1 MNYLSICSGI
11 EAATHAWHPL
21 GWKPLAFAEIEPFPA
36 AVLAHRHPTVPN
48 LGDFTRYDE
57 WPLHTLLN
65 TDLLVGGTPCQAFSV
80 AGLRQSLQD
89 DRGNLT
95 LTLVKL
101 YDLIT
106 HLRHLSGRPA
116 PLLVWEN
123 VPGVLNT
130 PDNAFGC
137 FLAALAGEDDPLLPP
152 GGRWKNAGYV
162 RGPSRAIAWRI
173 LDAQYFGLAQRRRRV
188 FLVAGPRD
196 SFHPEQVLFEQSGLR
211 RDTPPR
217 RETRETITHDLA
229 PCLTSGGRGSK
240 FGSGRHNQD
249 TFIPEVCPTL
259 RAGGNRTGGDRPP
272 GTDVD
277 TADSLIPETTHTL
290 RAEGFDASEDGTGR
304 GTPLIP
310 EWSESFIASATKDII
325 AFPEFLSGTQCAS
338 TEDLSPSLQSLNPT
352 AIAFNLR
359 GREGGAMPE
368 IDPDNLAVQRAAS
381 GGSSRSY
388 IATREVAG
396 SLTSNYG
403 KQPDNS
409 DTALGPT
416 LITEAIAHS
425 IHENQ
430 RAETTLNDTIGTLKC
445 NGGKPGQG
453 YPCIMQTENR
463 EPRTENSPHYAVR
476 RLTPTE
482 CERLQGFPDHHTQI
496 PWRGKPAAECPDG
509 PRYKALGNSMAVPVM
524 HWIGQRIASLTP
536 HQTPS
541 SASPS

>member
-11 EAATHAWHPL
+11 EAATQAWHPL
-21 GWKPLAFAEIEPFPA
+21 GWQPLAFAEIEPFPA
-36 AVLAHRHPTVPN
+36 AVLAHHHPHVPN
-48 LGDFTRYDE
+48 LGDFTRYDQ
-57 WPLHTLLN
+57 WPLQTLLD

-137 FLAALAGEDDPLLPP
+137 FLAALAGENDPLHPP

-196 SFHPEQVLFEQSGLR
+196 SFHPEQVLFESTGQR

-217 RETRETITHDLA
+217 RETGQSTA
-229 PCLTSGGRGSK
+229 
-240 FGSGRHNQD
+240 
-249 TFIPEVCPTL
+249 PTL
-259 RAGGNRTGGDRPP
+259 SARTKGGGGL
-272 GTDVD
+272 GTDAECD
-277 TADSLIPETTHTL
+277 GALIAASL
-290 RAEGFDASEDGTGR
+290 RA
-304 GTPLIP
+304 
-310 EWSESFIASATKDII
+310 
-325 AFPEFLSGTQCAS
+325 
-338 TEDLSPSLQSLNPT
+338 LNPT

-368 IDPDNLAVQRAAS
+368 LDPDNLAVQRAAS

-409 DTALGPT
+409 DTALGPN
-416 LITEAIAHS
+416 LVSEAIAQAVPPVAYA
-425 IHENQ
+425 IQKRAGAENPNSGPDGIGI
-430 RAETTLNDTIGTLKC
+430 RADDCAYTLEARQTPQAIAAPIAFSARERGDDVRGYDRPPQVFGDVVGSLDTM
-445 NGGKPGQG
+445 KPHQVAT
-453 YPCIMQTENR
+453 TENR
-463 EPRTENSPHYAVR
+463 EPQTENSPTYAVR

-496 PWRGKPAAECPDG
+496 PWRGKPSADCPDG

-524 HWIGQRIASLTP
+524 HWIGQRLQP
-536 HQTPS
+536 HLEKV
-541 SASPS
+541 

>member
-11 EAATHAWHPL
+11 EAATQAWHPL
-21 GWKPLAFAEIEPFPA
+21 GWRPLAFAEIEPFPA
-36 AVLAHRHPTVPN
+36 AVLAHHHPHVPN

-57 WPLHTLLN
+57 WPLQTLLN
-65 TDLLVGGTPCQAFSV
+65 TDLLVGGTPCQAFSG

-137 FLAALAGEDDPLLPP
+137 FLAALAGENDPLHPP

-217 RETRETITHDLA
+217 RETWQNTAPTLSARTKGGGGLGTDAECDGALIADVCAPIT
-229 PCLTSGGRGSK
+229 TSPHADHESQQTKLVPELSYAIQAGAGCSK

-249 TFIPEVCPTL
+249 TFIPEVGPTL
-259 RAGGNRTGGDRPP
+259 RAQ
-272 GTDVD
+272 
-277 TADSLIPETTHTL
+277 
-290 RAEGFDASEDGTGR
+290 GFDASEDGTGR
-304 GTPLIP
+304 GTPLI
-310 EWSESFIASATKDII
+310 
-325 AFPEFLSGTQCAS
+325 AFPERLSSTQCAS

-352 AIAFNLR
+352 AIAF
-359 GREGGAMPE
+359 
-368 IDPDNLAVQRAAS
+368 
-381 GGSSRSY
+381 
-388 IATREVAG
+388 
-396 SLTSNYG
+396 
-403 KQPDNS
+403 
-409 DTALGPT
+409 
-416 LITEAIAHS
+416 
-425 IHENQ
+425 
-430 RAETTLNDTIGTLKC
+430 
-445 NGGKPGQG
+445 KP
-453 YPCIMQTENR
+453 R
-463 EPRTENSPHYAVR
+463 HAVR

-496 PWRGKPAAECPDG
+496 PWRGKPATECPDG

-524 HWIGQRIASLTP
+524 HWVGQRLQTHLT
-536 HQTPS
+536 QV
-541 SASPS
+541 

>member
-11 EAATHAWHPL
+11 EAATQAWHPL
-21 GWKPLAFAEIEPFPA
+21 GWQPLAFAEIDPFPA

-57 WPLHTLLN
+57 WPLQTLLN

-80 AGLRQSLQD
+80 AGLRKSLTD

-106 HLRHLSGRPA
+106 HLRHLSGRP
-116 PLLVWEN
+116 PPFLVWEN

-137 FLAALAGEDDPLLPP
+137 FLAALAGENDPLLPP

-196 SFHPEQVLFEQSGLR
+196 SFHPEQVLFESTGLR
-211 RDTPPR
+211 RDTPPS
-217 RETRETITHDLA
+217 RETGQNPA
-229 PCLTSGGRGSK
+229 PTLSARTQGGGR
-240 FGSGRHNQD
+240 
-249 TFIPEVCPTL
+249 L
-259 RAGGNRTGGDRPP
+259 
-272 GTDVD
+272 GTDAECD
-277 TADSLIPETTHTL
+277 GALIPQIANVLTRRMHKGLNTTLDEGQTPIVEINNVNPVNEVNPVTHLPETTHTL

-304 GTPLIP
+304 GTP
-310 EWSESFIASATKDII
+310 II

-338 TEDLSPSLQSLNPT
+338 TENLSPSLQSLNPT

-368 IDPDNLAVQRAAS
+368 LDPDNLAVQRAAS

-388 IATREVAG
+388 
-396 SLTSNYG
+396 
-403 KQPDNS
+403 
-409 DTALGPT
+409 
-416 LITEAIAHS
+416 IAHS

-453 YPCIMQTENR
+453 YPAIMQTEN
-463 EPRTENSPHYAVR
+463 AVR
-476 RLTPTE
+476 RVTPRE
-482 CERLQGFPDHHTQI
+482 CERLQGFPDDHTQI
-496 PWRGKPAAECPDG
+496 PWRGKPATECPDG
-509 PRYKALGNSMAVPVM
+509 ARYKALGNSMAVPVM
-524 HWIGQRIASLTP
+524 RWIGQRIASLTP
-536 HQTPS
+536 HQS
-541 SASPS
+541 GQ